1 MLSEERIMEIAECCP
16 VWYAIPQGR
25 EKALLTKFARAIERE
40 AASTLIRNLEIEE
53 SEMTNESKQEDVRGM
68 VPTID
73 RSDEGTCYYPNNEEP
88 ADCPRC
94 AELELVVRAI
104 GNFIGKEYLVA
115 WADEFLS
122 DIVIQLLTERDKQ
135 LAAQNTVNNGAYFDK
150 LATLEAELSGL
161 RARYLRMES
170 ENAATI
176 AQQAERIKELE
187 RETEEYDAAL
197 LATDADEIVKASP
210 TLEVK

>member
-1 MLSEERIMEIAECCP
+1 
-16 VWYAIPQGR
+16 
-25 EKALLTKFARAIERE
+25 
-40 AASTLIRNLEIEE
+40 
-53 SEMTNESKQEDVRGM
+53 MTNESKQVDVRGM
-68 VPTID
+68 APH
-73 RSDEGTCYYPNNEEP
+73 EPLKPAGEEDKAAYKQIADNYTHP

-94 AELELVVRAI
+94 AELEPVVRAI

>member
-1 MLSEERIMEIAECCP
+1 M
-16 VWYAIPQGR
+16 
-25 EKALLTKFARAIERE
+25 
-40 AASTLIRNLEIEE
+40 
-53 SEMTNESKQEDVRGM
+53 
-68 VPTID
+68 
-73 RSDEGTCYYPNNEEP
+73 
-88 ADCPRC
+88 
-94 AELELVVRAI
+94 RAI